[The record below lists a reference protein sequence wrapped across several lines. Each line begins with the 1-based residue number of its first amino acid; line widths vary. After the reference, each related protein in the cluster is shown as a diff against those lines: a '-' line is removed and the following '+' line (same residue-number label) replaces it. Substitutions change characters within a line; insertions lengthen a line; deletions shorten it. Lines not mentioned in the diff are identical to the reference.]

1 MNAQVQSTA
10 GNPQW
15 SATHPRSVTPRPPA
29 PIAKP
34 TISPDA
40 MPGLRG
46 RYACP
51 RTTDTVNVETNAAP
65 KRPSAT
71 MANGLPLVSRNR
83 TPSGV
88 AATNPH
94 VMNGRVPQRSAM
106 GPRRPRRG
114 GGRARHHRQH
124 REEDRGDD
132 HGRHD
137 HAQRSGETEPRDER
151 RDERRAERDADVPA
165 EREPGKRRGLA
176 VAGHAGGRAIALG
189 MIGGHAEP

>member
-65 KRPSAT
+65 KRPRAA

-83 TPSGV
+83 TP
-88 AATNPH
+88 
-94 VMNGRVPQRSAM
+94 
-106 GPRRPRRG
+106 RRG
-114 GGRARHHRQH
+114 GGRLRPHRQH
-124 REEDRGDD
+124 RGGDRGAQ
-132 HGRHD
+132 HGRPD
-137 HAQRSGETEPRDER
+137 HAQRSGDTEPREER

-176 VAGHAGGRAIALG
+176 VAGHAGVRAIALG
-189 MIGGHAEP
+189 MIGG